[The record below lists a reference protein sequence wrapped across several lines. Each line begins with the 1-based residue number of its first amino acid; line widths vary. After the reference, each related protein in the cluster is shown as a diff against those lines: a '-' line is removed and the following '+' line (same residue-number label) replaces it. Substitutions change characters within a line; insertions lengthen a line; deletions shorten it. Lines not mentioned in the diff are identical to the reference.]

1 MSTQELTSENIQRH
15 RRRGATIVE
24 FALTFML
31 FFVMVLAL
39 MELGRGM
46 WTYATIAHAS
56 RQAGRYC
63 MIRGSENPTTLTA
76 IREVVEKHCS
86 GLNTSALTISCA
98 WRSPVEDV
106 STADPAD
113 VERGDIV
120 EVRVSYPFHLVAGG
134 LILAGNTIQMGAT
147 TRMVVA
153 N

>member
-1 MSTQELTSENIQRH
+1 MNRSSILQAPCDRNRA
-15 RRRGATIVE
+15 RCGATLVE
-24 FALTFML
+24 FAFTFILFVIILLTL
-31 FFVMVLAL
+31 TEV
-39 MELGRGM
+39 GRGM

-76 IREVVEKHCS
+76 IEGVVKKHCS
-86 GLNTSALTISCA
+86 GLNTSDLTISCTWNPEA
-98 WRSPVEDV
+98 DAPTV
-106 STADPAD
+106 DPAGA
-113 VERGDIV
+113 ERGDIV
-120 EVRVSYPFHLVAGG
+120 EVRVSYPFQLVTGG